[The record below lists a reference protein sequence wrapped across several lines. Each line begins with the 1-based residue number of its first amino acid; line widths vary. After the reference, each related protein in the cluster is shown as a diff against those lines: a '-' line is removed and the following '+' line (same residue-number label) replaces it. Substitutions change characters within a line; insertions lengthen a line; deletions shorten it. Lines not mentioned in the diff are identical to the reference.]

1 MCGIVGFLRI
11 NNFKFNFDP
20 EKTIKDMVQEV
31 KTRGP
36 DFQDY
41 WSDFKNQIYL
51 GHSRLA
57 IIDLNNRSNQPIQ
70 SSDKRWMI
78 VYNGE
83 IYNYRELKRLLPNNR
98 DFTGDT
104 SVLVSLIEKY
114 GFYKSI
120 KMIEGMFSIAAWD
133 MKQEKLYLVRDRLG
147 EKPLYYSKTDKYF
160 IFGSNIN
167 SIVKVPNNKLTISQ
181 RSINSYL
188 KLNYIPTPYSI
199 YENVKKLTPGHFL
212 EYDLKQKNLNIQKY
226 WTLNQKSEKVSNNAI
241 ISSTEKLLISTI
253 EKQMVSDV
261 DIGTF
266 LSGGV
271 DSSIITALAGKLKI
285 KNLKT
290 FTLGS
295 DNYNFDESIKAKK
308 ISEHLGFQ
316 NLSYT
321 PSKPDILD
329 TILKL
334 PEIYGEPFGDSSQIP
349 TILLSKFTKNYVK
362 VILSG
367 DGGDETFGGYNRYK
381 FFFNIHPKLKYV
393 PDFFIKKIGFI
404 LKNVNPTKI
413 DILFKNLN
421 IIIPNKNKKYNFGYF
436 VNKLGRLLEIDNY
449 QEIFYS
455 MITNDIDLK
464 KILINKESY
473 ELDKNFKIKKIE
485 DVVLHD
491 LQNYLPDDIL
501 CKVDRASMAFGLEVR
516 APFIDKNLVEFSQ
529 KIPFEFKIRNGDTK
543 FILKSILQ
551 KYLPK
556 NLYEGQK
563 RGFSVPIASWIRS
576 ELKEMIMDLSSETI
590 IKNQNIF
597 DFKFLHKTINDHM
610 SQKKNN
616 EKFLWSY
623 LVFQNWYFQNK

>member
-1 MCGIVGFLRI
+1 MCGIVGFLKI
-11 NNFKFNFDP
+11 NNLKFNFDP
-20 EKTIKDMVQEV
+20 EKIIRDMVEQV

-41 WSDFKNQIYL
+41 WSDLKSQIYL

-57 IIDLNNRSNQPIQ
+57 VIDLNSRSNQPI
-70 SSDKRWMI
+70 SSLDKRWTI

-83 IYNYRELKRLLPNNR
+83 IYNYRELKKLLPNNQ

-104 SVLVSLIEKY
+104 SVLVSLIENY
-114 GFYKSI
+114 GFKESI
-120 KMIEGMFSIAAWD
+120 KRIEGMFSIAAWD
-133 MKQEKLYLVRDRLG
+133 MKEEKLYLVRDRLG
-147 EKPLYYSKTDKYF
+147 EKPLYYSITDEHF

-167 SIVKVPNNKLTISQ
+167 SIVKFSKNKLTISQ
-181 RSINSYL
+181 RSISSYL
-188 KLNYIPTPYSI
+188 KLNYIPAPYSI
-199 YENVKKLTPGHFL
+199 YENVKKLTPGNFL
-212 EYDLKQKNLNIQKY
+212 EYDLKKKNLNIQKY
-226 WTLNQKSEKVSNNAI
+226 WVLNQNSEKIPNNKI
-241 ISSTEKLLISTI
+241 IFSAEKLLTKTI
-253 EKQMVSDV
+253 EQQMVSDV

-271 DSSIITALAGKLKI
+271 DSSLITALAGNLKS

-295 DNYNFDESIKAKK
+295 DNYNFDESIKAKN
-308 ISEHLGFQ
+308 ISEHLGFK
-316 NLSYT
+316 NLNYK
-321 PSKPDILD
+321 PSKFDILD
-329 TILKL
+329 TITKL
-334 PEIYGEPFGDSSQIP
+334 PKIYGEPFGDSSQIP
-349 TILLSKFTKNYVK
+349 TILLSKFAKDYVK

-367 DGGDETFGGYNRYK
+367 DGGDETFGGYNRYN
-381 FFFNIHPKLKYV
+381 FFFNIYPKLKYV
-393 PDFFIKKIGFI
+393 PDFFLKKIGLI
-404 LKNVNPTKI
+404 LKNLNPTKV
-413 DILFKNLN
+413 DFFFKNLN
-421 IIIPNKNKKYNFGYF
+421 SILSNKDKKYNYGYL
-436 VNKLGRLLEIDNY
+436 VNKLGRLLEIDDY

-455 MITNDIDLK
+455 MITNDIDLN
-464 KILINKESY
+464 KILINKKSY
-473 ELDKNFKIKKIE
+473 QLEKNFKIKKIE

-543 FILKSILQ
+543 FVLKSILK

-556 NLYEGQK
+556 NLYQGQK
-563 RGFSVPIASWIRS
+563 RGFSVPIALWLRT
-576 ELKEMIMDLSSETI
+576 ELKEMIMDLSSESI

-597 DFKFLHKTINDHM
+597 DFKFLYKILNDHM
-610 SQKKNN
+610 NQTKNN

>member
-1 MCGIVGFLRI
+1 MCGIVGFLKI
-11 NNFKFNFDP
+11 NPLKFNFEP
-20 EKTIKDMVQEV
+20 EKIIRDMVEEV

-41 WSDFKNQIYL
+41 WSDLKSQIYL

-57 IIDLNNRSNQPIQ
+57 VIDLNNRSNQPIQ

-83 IYNYRELKRLLPNNR
+83 IYNYRELKRLLPNNK

-104 SVLVSLIEKY
+104 SVLVSLIEKF
-114 GFYKSI
+114 GFYETI

-133 MKQEKLYLVRDRLG
+133 TKQKKLYLVRDRLG
-147 EKPLYYSKTDKYF
+147 EKPLYYSITSKYF

-167 SIVKVPNNKLTISQ
+167 SIVKFPDNKLTISQ
-181 RSINSYL
+181 RSIYSYL

-199 YENVKKLTPGHFL
+199 YENIQKLTPGHFL
-212 EYDLKQKNLNIQKY
+212 EYDLNLKDFNIYKY
-226 WTLNQKSEKVSNNAI
+226 WTLNQDLEKLSNDKI
-241 ISSTEKLLISTI
+241 IFSAEKLLIKTI
-253 EKQMVSDV
+253 EQQMVSDV

-271 DSSIITALAGKLKI
+271 DSSLITALAGKMKI

-295 DNYNFDESIKAKK
+295 DDYNFDESIKAKK
-308 ISEHLGFQ
+308 ISEHLGVQ
-316 NLSYT
+316 NLNYI
-321 PSKPDILD
+321 PSSFEILD
-329 TILKL
+329 TISKL
-334 PEIYGEPFGDSSQIP
+334 PKIYGEPFGDSSQVP
-349 TILLSKFTKNYVK
+349 TILLSKFAKNYVK

-381 FFFNIHPKLKYV
+381 FFFNIYPKLKFV
-393 PDFFIKKIGFI
+393 PDFLVKKIGFF
-404 LKNVNPTKI
+404 LKNLNPIKI

-421 IIIPNKNKKYNFGYF
+421 RILPNKNKKYNYGYF
-436 VNKLGRLLEIDNY
+436 VNKLGRMLEIDDY
-449 QEIFYS
+449 QKIFYS
-455 MITNDIDLK
+455 LITNDINLN
-464 KILINKESY
+464 KILINKDNY
-473 ELDKNFKIKKIE
+473 QLDENFKIKKLE

-529 KIPFEFKIRNGDTK
+529 KIPFDFKIRNGDTK

-556 NLYEGQK
+556 TLYEGQK
-563 RGFSVPIASWIRS
+563 RGFSVPISSWIRI
-576 ELKEMIMDLSSETI
+576 ELKEMIMDLSSESI

-597 DFKFLHKTINDHM
+597 DFKFLQKIINDHM

>member
-1 MCGIVGFLRI
+1 MCGIVGFLKI
-11 NNFKFNFDP
+11 NPLKFNFDP
-20 EKTIKDMVQEV
+20 EKIIRDMVEEV

-41 WSDFKNQIYL
+41 WSDLKSQIYL

-57 IIDLNNRSNQPIQ
+57 VIDLNNRSNQPIQ

-83 IYNYRELKRLLPNNR
+83 IYNYRELKRLLPNNK

-104 SVLVSLIEKY
+104 SVLVSLIEKF
-114 GFYKSI
+114 GFYETI

-133 MKQEKLYLVRDRLG
+133 TKQKKLYLVRDRLG
-147 EKPLYYSKTDKYF
+147 EKPLYYSITNKHF

-167 SIVKVPNNKLTISQ
+167 SIVKFPDNKLTISQ

-212 EYDLKQKNLNIQKY
+212 EYNLNQKNFNIQKY
-226 WTLNQKSEKVSNNAI
+226 WTLNQNSEKLSNDEI
-241 ISSTEKLLISTI
+241 IFSAEKLLIKTI
-253 EKQMVSDV
+253 EQQTVSDV

-271 DSSIITALAGKLKI
+271 DSSLITALAGKIKI

-295 DNYNFDESIKAKK
+295 DDYNFDESIKAKN
-308 ISEHLGFQ
+308 ISKHLGFQ
-316 NLSYT
+316 NLNYT
-321 PSKPDILD
+321 PSKLEILD
-329 TILKL
+329 TISKL
-334 PEIYGEPFGDSSQIP
+334 PKIYGEPFGDSSQIP
-349 TILLSKFTKNYVK
+349 TILLSKFAKNYVK

-381 FFFNIHPKLKYV
+381 FFFNIYPKLKFA
-393 PDFFIKKIGFI
+393 PDFFIKKIGFL
-404 LKNVNPTKI
+404 LKNLNPEKI

-421 IIIPNKNKKYNFGYF
+421 RILPNKNKKYNFGYL
-436 VNKLGRLLEIDNY
+436 VNKLGRMLEIDDY

-455 MITNDIDLK
+455 LITNDINLN
-464 KILINKESY
+464 KILINKENY
-473 ELDKNFKIKKIE
+473 QLDENFKIKNLE

-529 KIPFEFKIRNGDTK
+529 KIPFDFKIRNGDTK

-563 RGFSVPIASWIRS
+563 RGFSVPIASWIRR
-576 ELKEMIMDLSSETI
+576 ELKEMIMDLSSESI

-597 DFKFLHKTINDHM
+597 DFKFLHKIINDHM
-610 SQKKNN
+610 SQTKNY